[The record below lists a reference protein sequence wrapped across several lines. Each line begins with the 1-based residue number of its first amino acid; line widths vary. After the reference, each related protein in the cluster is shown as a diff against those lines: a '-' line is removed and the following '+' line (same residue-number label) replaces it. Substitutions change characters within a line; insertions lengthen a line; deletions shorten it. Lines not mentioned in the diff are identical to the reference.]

1 MLYGEI
7 NRQRLKIVREHVV
20 ADTIDYLE
28 ARFAF
33 SEEWNELE
41 KWAHFA
47 KSGAVYDIRLTDDCI
62 RKEDHLNLSAG
73 LWRVYLHGN
82 EFADGKVIE
91 RITTNQATL
100 EVQPTGTLDGEPFPE
115 IPASVTEQILAR
127 LENVEQNG
135 GGSGGGSGGGIT
147 KETDPT
153 VPDWAKQ
160 PDPPKYTA
168 SDVGA
173 ATEQQVSKLSAEKA
187 DKKNAVYILRAGET
201 LDDVPEEY
209 SVAMDPNEDGGEFP
223 EGGGVQVDETLSKA
237 GYAADAAV
245 VGQIFAE
252 QSEAIAN
259 LQISGLTTA
268 QVNALDGMFKIA
280 SFTADPTAAYSAFKT
295 AFGIGGEVEP
305 DEPDTPTKTL
315 TGISATYSGGDVTV
329 GTVLT
334 ALTGIVV
341 TATYS
346 DGSTAEVTGY
356 TLSGEIVEGDNTITV
371 SYGGLTTTFV
381 VTGVAEST
389 GENNGWIEGEAYKI
403 EWNDGYGI
411 DHSGTQGGG
420 AIGAEFTH
428 SSRSVSNFLPC
439 RGASAINVNS
449 IYTNYGVFF
458 YDSEQ
463 KYIAN
468 QRVVD
473 YSAPVPVPPAAYYVR
488 VQCITTN
495 KANVSVA
502 PVVIELMTESTV
514 WESGKCYC
522 LEWES
527 GKQININAGG
537 EVIDHPTNAKR
548 DVSGF
553 VLCMGAATIAIAFN
567 LKVMVVFYDG
577 DKSYI
582 SNGTTS
588 VSANTVTVPDSA
600 VYVRIDTCGYA
611 DGLNTWIMMQ

>member
-1 MLYGEI
+1 MITGFV
-7 NRQRLKIVREHVV
+7 RGQALKVPAVYV
-20 ADTIDYLE
+20 AADTINYLT
-28 ARFAF
+28 AQFVF
-33 SEEWNELE
+33 QTSEWSGLE
-41 KWAHFA
+41 VWSHWE
-47 KSGAVYDIRLTDDCI
+47 KSGVAYDIRLDDGRI
-62 RKEDHLNLSAG
+62 TEKMHLNLSAG
-73 LWRVYLHGN
+73 AWRVYLHGN
-82 EFADGKVIE
+82 RYADGEVVQ
-91 RITTNQATL
+91 RITTGVATL

-135 GGSGGGSGGGIT
+135 GGSGVGIT

-160 PDPPKYTA
+160 PQKPTYTA
-168 SDVGA
+168 DEVGA
-173 ATEQQVSKLSAEKA
+173 ATAQQVSELSEEKA
-187 DKKNAVYILRAGET
+187 DKKNAVYILQAGET
-201 LDDVPEEY
+201 LDDVPDDY
-209 SVAMDPNEDGGEFP
+209 SIAMDPNEDGGEFP
-223 EGGGVQVDETLSKA
+223 EGGGVQVDDTLSKA

-280 SFTADPTAAYSAFKT
+280 SFAADPTAAYSAFKT

-389 GENNGWIEGEAYKI
+389 GENNGWVEGEAYEI
-403 EWNDGYGI
+403 EWKDGYGI
-411 DHSGTQGGG
+411 DHNGTQGGG
-420 AIGAEFTH
+420 AIGAEFTN

-473 YSAPVPVPPAAYYVR
+473 YSAPVPVPLAAYYVR

-495 KANVSVA
+495 KANASVA
-502 PVVIELMTESTV
+502 PVVLELMTESTV
-514 WESGKCYC
+514 WESGKRYC

-527 GKQININAGG
+527 GKQINTNAGG
-537 EVIDHPTNAKR
+537 EVIDHPTHANR

-553 VLCMGAATIAIAFN
+553 VLCMGAATITIAFK

-588 VSANTVTVPDSA
+588 VSANTVTVPDGA